1 MSDAA
6 LPIATDSVPPAG
18 EAISTRWERRFE
30 WASDWINPIVVKEC
44 RQALKSRQFFF
55 SFTLT
60 LIACWLWSIFGVWGN
75 ASRAGDLSGA
85 VMMMGYFVI
94 LSFPLLVIVPF
105 SAFRSLTVEREDKTY
120 ELLAVTTLKPRQIVS
135 GKCISALVQML
146 LYISGVLPC
155 FGFTALLQGIDLP
168 MMGFLFLNIVLGSI
182 SLIMFCL
189 MAASIVQ
196 ERFWQMLMTVFI
208 LGSLLSGFWGAM
220 ATLEMMRFAGGFT
233 NLLQE
238 REFWPVF
245 VGIVLAQAT
254 WWLVYHQIA
263 TSQLT
268 FASDNRSTALRVCV
282 VIQQLVYVGWF
293 AYLCW
298 TISKQGVDMFRND
311 EAAFVL
317 LIPALIY
324 WFVIGTFATG
334 EPEVLSARVK
344 RQLPESFLGRMFTN
358 WFFPGPGRGYL
369 FAVANYATMCLAVV
383 VLFTMILP
391 RASRP
396 ILISDNVIRFMI
408 GSFGYL
414 LIYLG
419 LETWILRRTQRR
431 FQASLLLRVLIQVLL
446 LLAGLLISLFWIE
459 MLTRGWNNDSWAYY
473 LNPFYMLVQFGL
485 RSTVFQGGE
494 YIILIV
500 GIGVLTLNLPGI
512 IAELHQ
518 TKMAVPARIAAQLA
532 AQQPV
537 AVALPTNPW
546 DDPDEKNL
554 P

>member
-1 MSDAA
+1 MSEAT
-6 LPIATDSVPPAG
+6 LPLATDSTPPVEETA
-18 EAISTRWERRFE
+18 AARWERRFE
-30 WASDWINPIVVKEC
+30 YASDWINPIVVKEC

-60 LIACWLWSIFGVWGN
+60 LVFCWLWSIFGVWSN
-75 ASRAGDLSGA
+75 ASRNGDLSGPT
-85 VMMMGYFVI
+85 MLMGYFVI

-120 ELLAVTTLKPRQIVS
+120 ELLAVTTLKPRQIVT
-135 GKCISALVQML
+135 GKFVSALVQML
-146 LYISGVLPC
+146 LFISGVLPC

-168 MMGFLFLNIVLGSI
+168 MMGFLFLHVVLASI

-189 MAASIVQ
+189 MAASLVQ

-208 LGSLLSGFWGAM
+208 LGGLLLGFWGAM
-220 ATLEMMRFAGGFT
+220 AALEGMRFIGGFT
-233 NLLQE
+233 NMLQE
-238 REFWPVF
+238 REFWPAF
-245 VGIVLAQAT
+245 LGIVLAQAT

-293 AYLCW
+293 AYFCW
-298 TISKQGVDMFRND
+298 TMSMNGFDVFRND
-311 EAAFVL
+311 DAAFTL

-324 WFVIGTFATG
+324 WYAIGTFATG
-334 EPEVLSARVK
+334 EPEVLSSRVK

-383 VLFTMILP
+383 LLCTLFLP
-391 RASRP
+391 RSSRP
-396 ILISDNVIRFMI
+396 NVMPDNVIRFMI

-419 LETWILRRTQRR
+419 LETWILRRVQRR

-446 LLAGLLISLFWIE
+446 VLFGLLINLFWNEIIN
-459 MLTRGWNNDSWAYY
+459 RSFNSDSWAYY
-473 LNPFYMLVQFGL
+473 FNPFYMLFQFGL
-485 RSTVFQGGE
+485 RTTTFQGGE
-494 YIILIV
+494 YIVLIV
-500 GIGVLTLNLPGI
+500 GISVLILNLPGI

-518 TKMAVPARIAAQLA
+518 TKMAVPARIAAQLV
-532 AQQPV
+532 AQQPAVV
-537 AVALPTNPW
+537 AVPTNPW
-546 DDPDEKNL
+546 DDPAEKNL